1 MDLQDYVRVARRRW
15 GLIILATLLGCG
27 VGLVASL
34 LATPT
39 FEART
44 QLFVSSQSGGS
55 ASDLLQGSSFTQQ
68 RVQSYADVVTSQ
80 LVLQPVLDELATS
93 MDLDELAEMVTA
105 EAPLDTVLINITVED
120 TSSARSARIANAV
133 AASFVD
139 AISGLEQPTLSG
151 APAVTVSTVQPAVA
165 PEAPS
170 SPRIAL
176 NLALGLFVGLAAGLA
191 LALLRETLDTVI
203 RGEADI
209 RRITEAPLLGAVTFD
224 PDAAAHPLTVH
235 EDPRGG
241 RSEAFRQLRTNL
253 AFVDVAKGVRSVTV
267 TSSVP
272 QEGKSST
279 AANLALA
286 LASAGTRVVLVD
298 GDLRRPKV
306 AEYLGLEGGVGLTTV
321 LIGQAK
327 LEDVLQ
333 PWGEG
338 ALAVLPAGVIPPNPS
353 ELLGSPRMAQVLSQL
368 EADFDMVLVDAPP
381 LLPVTDAAILSRGT
395 AGALVVVGSGL
406 INQDQLAGAL
416 ENLSTVDARVL
427 GVVLNMVPSKGP
439 DSRYGY
445 YGSYSATGGMT
456 LLADKD
462 RPAEGRLLRFHPRGR
477 DRTKRQA

>member
-1 MDLQDYVRVARRRW
+1 MELADYIRVARRRW
-15 GLIILATLLGCG
+15 GSIVLATVLGCG
-27 VGLVASL
+27 VGLSASL

-39 FEART
+39 YEART

-80 LVLQPVLDELATS
+80 LVLQPVLDELDTS
-93 MDLDELAEMVTA
+93 LSLDDLAGMITA
-105 EAPLDTVLINITVED
+105 ESPLDTVLINITVED
-120 TSSARSARIANAV
+120 TSSGRSARIANAV

-139 AISGLEQPTLSG
+139 AISALEQPTLSG

-165 PEAPS
+165 PDGPS
-170 SPRIAL
+170 SPLMLL
-176 NLALGLFVGLAAGLA
+176 NVILGLILGLAAGLA
-191 LALLRETLDTVI
+191 LALLRETLDTAV
-203 RGEADI
+203 RGEADV
-209 RRITEAPLLGAVTFD
+209 RRITEVPLLGAVTFD

-235 EDPRGG
+235 ADPRGG

-253 AFVDVAKGVRSVTV
+253 AFVDVAKGVRSLTV

-286 LASAGTRVVLVD
+286 LASAGSRVVLVD

-306 AEYLGLEGGVGLTTV
+306 AEYLGLEGGAGLTTV

-333 PWGEG
+333 PWGDG
-338 ALAVLPAGVIPPNPS
+338 GLVVLPSGMIPPNPS
-353 ELLGSPRMAQVLSQL
+353 ELLGAAGMASVLSQL

-381 LLPVTDAAILSRGT
+381 LLPVTDAAILSRRT
-395 AGALVVVGSGL
+395 AGALVVVGSGR
-406 INQDQLAGAL
+406 INRDQLTSAL
-416 ENLSTVDARVL
+416 ENLRTVDARVL
-427 GVVLNMVPSKGP
+427 GVVLNMVPSKGQ
-439 DSRYGY
+439 DARHGY
-445 YGSYSATGGMT
+445 YGAYSPTEGTAS
-456 LLADKD
+456 
-462 RPAEGRLLRFHPRGR
+462 PAHLGPPKARRFSHLRSRRR
-477 DRTKRQA
+477 DEAERSA